1 MVADSDIKKIN
12 KQINNNHNNNN
23 NNNNNNT
30 YNNWLKIDKLKKIV
44 IITQAQTGTND
55 FAGRF

>member
-12 KQINNNHNNNN
+12 KQINNNHNH
-23 NNNNNNT
+23 NNNNT

-44 IITQAQTGTND
+44 IITQAQTGTNA
-55 FAGRF
+55 FAGRS